1 MANRNLELLTEAAQL
16 LKPLLNKLVFVG
28 GCTTSLLL
36 TDKAAADVRPTYDV
50 DAIAEITSYAA
61 TTSRAIESWP
71 LNGAHPVTFTRLAE
85 S

>member
-36 TDKAAADVRPTYDV
+36 TDKAAADVRPT
-50 DAIAEITSYAA
+50 
-61 TTSRAIESWP
+61 
-71 LNGAHPVTFTRLAE
+71 
-85 S
+85 